1 MEILGYDGTF
11 NGFLSIL
18 LYLLKNP
25 EKLSHTQVIN
35 LRIEKNLPSLFTRF
49 LNYPQEEIK
58 RFYFHLKK
66 TLEPDFFKKLFL
78 YYLCDGAKIEIHVAR
93 AIFLS
98 TKDSKIYKNITQE
111 DIVKLYQAEK
121 AYFRERHR
129 FLGLLRFTELPDRTL
144 IAAFRPKYNVLP
156 KLYSHFVKRFPN
168 ENFLIFDVLR
178 NLMFLYKNR
187 KGKLLFID
195 GLELEIN
202 YKVDPFVKLW
212 RDYFDSIAIPERTS
226 LERQKQRLP
235 LRFRKFLPEFLKS
248 F

>member
-1 MEILGYDGTF
+1 MEILAYDGTF

-202 YKVDPFVKLW
+202 YEVDPFVKLW